1 MHESFWVAEYNI
13 VHTSCTVLC
22 SEHLVKKFF
31 RISSTNNS
39 ASYFSQSMLDNTFTL
54 DIRLSNRNYVFSE
67 KDLPTIYFC
76 TDKENHLNSVSPP
89 VPIMCFAHCT
99 VHCTL
104 YAHRCRC
111 LLVHIIH
118 CPLRFMHKAH
128 CSVECSNGTAFQNR
142 LTKTGEF
149 NAAQAS
155 V

>member
-1 MHESFWVAEYNI
+1 MHASFWVAECNI

-31 RISSTNNS
+31 PHQFHQQFRIIFFTEHARQYFHSGYTFVKQKLCIQWEGPTHYLFLHWQGKSS
-39 ASYFSQSMLDNTFTL
+39 Q
-54 DIRLSNRNYVFSE
+54 FSE
-67 KDLPTIYFC
+67 ST
-76 TDKENHLNSVSPP
+76 S
-89 VPIMCFAHCT
+89 AHHVLCAL
-99 VHCTL
+99 HCTL

>member
-1 MHESFWVAEYNI
+1 MAEYNI
-13 VHTSCTVLC
+13 VFTSCTVLC

-31 RISSTNNS
+31 PHQFHQQFRIIFFTEHALNMIP
-39 ASYFSQSMLDNTFTL
+39 QLDNTFAL
-54 DIRLSNRNYVFSE
+54 GICLSNRNYVFSE

-104 YAHRCRC
+104 YAHRSRC

-118 CPLRFMHKAH
+118 CPLCFMHKAH
-128 CSVECSNGTAFQNR
+128 CSVAM
-142 LTKTGEF
+142 
-149 NAAQAS
+149 
-155 V
+155 